1 MSGELTIWEAGEAA
15 LKALGGT
22 AVVDEIYEKVI
33 ELGLYS
39 FGVEERS
46 GAVHILDTE
55 LKRKSSH
62 TPRTDRSSDAVF
74 EIVGSGK
81 FKLLGEKDQMKT
93 ANKQKASGTKR
104 IHRSKDKEQII
115 SALMS
120 DQVGVFKEI
129 WRLLL
134 FAAQLGHHAKRRE
147 ALLSIDSGK
156 GIDQATFGNS
166 PSWPGV
172 TYLMAL
178 VESDSAAVL
187 QGTGKAEDERLAI
200 FQEYANGGLALIEEQ
215 FDGRVID
222 LNGLLDLTS
231 RHLRIGSDK
240 KPDLDLSI

>member
-15 LKALGGT
+15 LKELGGT
-22 AVVDEIYEKVI
+22 AVVDEVYDKII

-39 FGVEERS
+39 FGVDQRS
-46 GAVHILDTE
+46 SAVHILDTE
-55 LKRKSSH
+55 LKRKSSN

-74 EIVGSGK
+74 EFIGEGK
-81 FKLLGEKDQMKT
+81 FKLLSEKEQMKT
-93 ANKQKASGTKR
+93 TKKAKASGTKR

-134 FAAQLGHHAKRRE
+134 FAAQLGYRAKRKE
-147 ALLSIDSGK
+147 ILVSVDTGK
-156 GIDQATFGNS
+156 GIDQTTFGNC

-172 TYLMAL
+172 TYLMGL
-178 VESDSAAVL
+178 VENDSSDVL
-187 QGTGKAEDERLAI
+187 QGTAEAEDERLAI
-200 FQEYANGGLALIEEQ
+200 FQEYANGGLALIEEH

-222 LNGLLDLTS
+222 LDGLLDLMNRYTS
-231 RHLRIGSDK
+231 NEESHE
-240 KPDLDLSI
+240 PDLNLSI